1 MVESTQ
7 TRMDPALLAELNDLL
22 QLDYDSVQAYTVAIE
37 RLRDGEAR
45 STIASFREDHERHIR
60 EITEVIR
67 SRGGEP
73 INLPHL
79 PTGVF
84 KLAVQGVGAA
94 GGEKGILLAY
104 KSNERQA
111 RDKYRR
117 ASNRTHDPEV
127 GTILRLAAE
136 DEQRHY
142 SWVLERLE
150 ELGVG
155 ASTATGR
162 IENAFEIGHARMADA
177 VEHAEKRAMEAGE
190 RTRRGL
196 KSLVKD
202 HPARAAALAV
212 GAGAAVVGVMRALR
226 GR

>member
-1 MVESTQ
+1 MAESTQ
-7 TRMDPALLAELNDLL
+7 TQMDAGLLAELNDLL

-37 RLRDGEAR
+37 RLRDSEAR
-45 STIASFREDHERHIR
+45 TTIASFREDHERHIR
-60 EITEVIR
+60 EITEVMR
-67 SRGGEP
+67 TRGGEP

-94 GGEKGILLAY
+94 GGDKGVLLAF

-117 ASNRTHDPEV
+117 ASNRAHDPEV
-127 GTILRLAAE
+127 ATLLRRGAD

-142 SWVLERLE
+142 SWVLEQLE
-150 ELGVG
+150 TLGVG
-155 ASTATGR
+155 AGTTAGR
-162 IENAFEIGHARMADA
+162 IENAFEVGHARMADA
-177 VEHAEKRAMEAGE
+177 VEYAEKRAMEAGE
-190 RTRRGL
+190 RTRRGVRR
-196 KSLVKD
+196 LVKD
-202 HPARAAALAV
+202 HPARAAAIAV
-212 GAGAAVVGVMRALR
+212 GAGAAVVGIVRALR